1 MHLLR
6 RAAPPGTTTA
16 PLERSSLK
24 TAAQGQFCKPRVEK
38 NSPFSDARSR
48 RRAGQGGMIFDL
60 SKPMATLTT
69 PELCVNRQFCP
80 SRSEARIYELH
91 EGVSQACGWRNS
103 RIWRVGHRRSR
114 QPNAAGDRAWPCCP
128 PRRALDFWL
137 FPLGEPMPAD
147 GEQWPV
153 QTARG
158 GHQVTL
164 PGGAIAWRPGCPFWR
179 DGGARGG

>member
-103 RIWRVGHRRSR
+103 RIWRVGHRRSG

-128 PRRALDFWL
+128 PRRALDFWFFRNL
-137 FPLGEPMPAD
+137 LVIFNWLVWLMCEKWRRAFKEWGPGNDDVAK
-147 GEQWPV
+147 
-153 QTARG
+153 RG
-158 GHQVTL
+158 
-164 PGGAIAWRPGCPFWR
+164 
-179 DGGARGG
+179 